1 MKRALLA
8 LVAVV
13 WIAAGTGCHWQN
25 AGLQGEQQGGG
36 GYGACSSCGG
46 EQYAGGVCSSC
57 GGSTISGDF
66 FSTRRAR
73 KAEAEAMEAAG
84 PPTGATGYPYY
95 TTRGPRDYFT
105 KEPMSIGY

>member
-25 AGLQGEQQGGG
+25 AGLQGEQQGGYG

-66 FSTRRAR
+66 FSARRAR
-73 KAEAEAMEAAG
+73 KAEAEAMEAG

-105 KEPMSIGY
+105 NEPMSIGY